1 MHDTTY
7 KWNLKNKTNKQK
19 NKNRLTDTE
28 NKGNKEKMGHIKNY
42 ISLTILI
49 ITLTVNGQNNWM
61 ADIVG
66 LNKKNQDP
74 TICSL

>member
-1 MHDTTY
+1 
-7 KWNLKNKTNKQK
+7 
-19 NKNRLTDTE
+19 
-28 NKGNKEKMGHIKNY
+28 MGHIKTY

-66 LNKKNQDP
+66 LNLKNQDP
-74 TICSL
+74 TICCL